1 MPAEPI
7 VRFTATGFAAAA
19 GEGAAPAS
27 STTAAS
33 TSHTAFPRAILIF
46 MRIASLVPSATETI
60 FALGLGDQVV
70 AVTHEC
76 DWPPE
81 AASLPHLTRTVIPS
95 GLGPAEIDRVV
106 RETVAAGRP
115 LYELDAA
122 RLEELEPD
130 LIVTQA
136 VCEVCAV
143 SYDDVVAVA
152 ATLPSR
158 PRVLS
163 LDPLTLD
170 DVLNDLVRVA
180 EAAGESAAGRHARD
194 AARQRL
200 MSVARSVAGA
210 DRPRVL
216 AIEWL
221 DPPFVAGHWVPEMIS
236 IAGGID
242 PLGGVGAKSRTVD
255 WPELETAE
263 GDVVLAMPCGYDAVR
278 SAHEAE
284 AFADRLARLH
294 ADRIVAVDASAY
306 FSRPGPRLVA
316 GVELLAGI
324 LHPDRAPRPAD
335 DKCVEL
341 AGVGAGGGT

>member
-1 MPAEPI
+1 
-7 VRFTATGFAAAA
+7 
-19 GEGAAPAS
+19 
-27 STTAAS
+27 
-33 TSHTAFPRAILIF
+33 
-46 MRIASLVPSATETI
+46 MRIASLVPSATETL
-60 FALGLGDQVV
+60 FAVGLGDQVV

-81 AASLPHLTRTVIPS
+81 ASSLPHLTRTVIPP

-106 RETVAAGRP
+106 RDTVGAGRP

-122 RLEELEPD
+122 RLADLAPD

-152 ATLPSR
+152 ATLPTR

-170 DVLNDLVRVA
+170 DVLDDLVRVA
-180 EAAGESAAGRHARD
+180 DSAGDPDAGRQARD
-194 AARQRL
+194 EARQRL
-200 MSVARSVAGA
+200 LAVVAAVSAA
-210 DRPRVL
+210 PRPRVL

-236 IAGGID
+236 IAGGVD
-242 PLGGVGAKSRTVD
+242 PLGTAGAKSRTAE
-255 WPELETAE
+255 WSELQAA
-263 GDVVLAMPCGYDAVR
+263 GADVVLAMPCGYDAAR
-278 SAHEAE
+278 SAAEAE
-284 AFADRLARLH
+284 GFADRLGALG
-294 ADRIVAVDASAY
+294 AGRIVAVDASAY

-316 GVELLAGI
+316 GVELLASI
-324 LHPDRAPRPAD
+324 LHPARVPAPPAER
-335 DKCVEL
+335 CVEL
-341 AGVGAGGGT
+341 AGARVGAGGGT

>member
-1 MPAEPI
+1 MS
-7 VRFTATGFAAAA
+7 V
-19 GEGAAPAS
+19 
-27 STTAAS
+27 
-33 TSHTAFPRAILIF
+33 
-46 MRIASLVPSATETI
+46 RIASLVPSATETL

-81 AASLPHLTRTVIPS
+81 ATSLPHLTRTVIPP
-95 GLGPAEIDRVV
+95 GLGPAEVDRVV

-115 LYELDAA
+115 LYELDSL
-122 RLEELEPD
+122 RLAELSPD

-143 SYDDVVAVA
+143 SYDDVVAIA
-152 ATLPSR
+152 ATLPGR

-170 DVLNDLVRVA
+170 EVLQDLVRVA
-180 EAAGESAAGRHARD
+180 EAAGDPATGRRADEDAR
-194 AARQRL
+194 ARL
-200 MSVARSVAGA
+200 TAVERSVAGA
-210 DRPRVL
+210 KRPRVL

-236 IAGGID
+236 IAGGLD
-242 PLGGVGAKSRTVD
+242 SLGVAGAKSRTAD
-255 WPELETAE
+255 WSELEAAGAE
-263 GDVVLAMPCGYDAVR
+263 VVLAMPCGYDARR
-278 SAHEAE
+278 SAEEAE
-284 AFADRLARLH
+284 AFAQRLSALGAERVL
-294 ADRIVAVDASAY
+294 AVDASAY

-316 GVELLAGI
+316 GIELLAGI
-324 LHPDRAPRPAD
+324 LHPERTAPPAPD
-335 DKCVEL
+335 MCVEL